1 MILHTSIVGKGEPV
15 VFLHTGL
22 QTGEIDFSYQREYF
36 KGNYKVIL
44 LDLRG
49 HGKSK
54 TEHLEVLNYLEES
67 AVDLK
72 ETLDHLHIEK
82 AHIVGVSL
90 GALVGLVFAK
100 RFPVRVISL
109 TLSGIVSEKP
119 LNWEELQA
127 ADVEMQNAV
136 LNNMEAVNYFDNLHT
151 SDWKSFITMTQDRDW
166 YPFDETADVS
176 GILCPSLLIVGEGNP
191 QEVKGVLNYPEM
203 NENFHV
209 AVVPFASHL
218 VHSEQSE
225 LYSMIVGRFFDGL
238 KERSHI

>member
-44 LDLRG
+44 VDLRG

-54 TEHLEVLNYLEES
+54 TDQIEVLNYWEES

-72 ETLDHLHIEK
+72 ETLDYLQIEK

-90 GALVGLVFAK
+90 GALVGVVFAK
-100 RFPVRVISL
+100 RFPEKVISL

-119 LNWEELQA
+119 HNWEELQA
-127 ADVEMQNAV
+127 ADVEMQKAV
-136 LNNMEAVNYFDNLHT
+136 LNNIEAVNYFDKLHS
-151 SDWKSFITMTQDRDW
+151 SDWKSFITMTQYRDW
-166 YPFDETADVS
+166 YPFDETSDVS
-176 GILCPSLLIVGEGNP
+176 DIPCPSLLIVGEGQP

-203 NENFHV
+203 NDNFHV

-218 VHSEQSE
+218 VHSDQPE
-225 LYSMIVGRFFDGL
+225 LYTMILDRFLEGL
-238 KERSHI
+238 KDSS

>member
-1 MILHTSIVGKGEPV
+1 MILHTSIVGEGEPV
-15 VFLHTGL
+15 IFLHTGL
-22 QTGEIDFSYQREYF
+22 QTGEIDFDYQREYF
-36 KGNYKVIL
+36 KKNYKVIL
-44 LDLRG
+44 PDLRG
-49 HGKSK
+49 HGKSE
-54 TEHLEVLNYLEES
+54 TEHLEVLNYMEKS

-72 ETLDHLHIEK
+72 ETLDHLQIEK

-100 RFPVRVISL
+100 RFPDRVIGL

-119 LNWEELQA
+119 HNWEELQA
-127 ADVEMQNAV
+127 TDVEMQKAV
-136 LNNMEAVNYFDNLHT
+136 LNNKEAVNYFSNLHS

-203 NENFHV
+203 NDNFHV
-209 AVVPFASHL
+209 AVVPFAAHL
-218 VHSEQSE
+218 VHSDQPE
-225 LYSMIVGRFFDGL
+225 LYTMILDRFLEGVKD
-238 KERSHI
+238 SS